1 MVVDTVAL
9 RIALSSMLR
18 QKKTLFALLISLVP
32 IAAAALA
39 MLEDGGEFGL
49 SSGWSPAFSDMAAF
63 MVITATLPLMVLLL
77 AGGMIAD
84 EAEERTL
91 SYLLVRPIPR
101 VHLYLS
107 RAVAVLIVALPLML
121 VQVLGLWAMRWISYA
136 RFAGPGTRV
145 FVESG
150 DATVSAAALMW
161 VMLPVVVGACLVA
174 TLFYGA
180 LFGLTSLISTRYHFF
195 INLGYLGVWEGI
207 LGHMPFGGQR
217 LTATHHLASMVDHAD
232 DTANIIIGVPATNP
246 AIGVPVLLVL
256 AVLWVLGAM
265 IVVRNR
271 DFHVTSAAT

>member
-1 MVVDTVAL
+1 MVVDVIAL

-49 SSGWSPAFSDMAAF
+49 RSGWNPAFSDMAAF

-107 RAVAVLIVALPLML
+107 RAVAVLIVAVPMML
-121 VQVLGLWAMRWISYA
+121 VQVVGLWAMRWISYA

-232 DTANIIIGVPATNP
+232 GTANIILGVPATDP
-246 AIGVPVLLVL
+246 AIGVPVLLML